1 MFVRKM
7 MDLGPVYGKLACAA
21 GLTTQETSFMRMIC
35 LCCLFAVCG
44 MSSAFADCADLSDPA
59 FKTLPVDTFLDKMKA
74 AWLGQMAGV
83 GWGGPTEF
91 NFNGRIIP
99 EKDMPKWTPDMINQY
114 AQDDIYVEMT
124 FVRTLEQHGWDVS
137 LRQAGIDFAN
147 SGYELWHA
155 NKFGRKNLRAGI
167 APPDSGHP
175 QFNSHADDI
184 DYQIEA
190 DFSGIIAPGMPHY
203 AVELGEKFGRLMNYG
218 DGLYGGQFVGAM
230 YAHAYFES
238 DPVKIVELALR
249 SIPAGSQ
256 YHECVSDVLRWHR
269 ENPADWEKTWQLIDD
284 KYQKDAAYRKFSCGD
299 EGGFNIDAKIN
310 GAYIV
315 MGLLYGGGDLDQTI
329 IISTRCGQDSDC
341 NPSNAAGVLFTT
353 VGASKLPEKFTSA
366 LKSDVKFSH
375 TDYDFAG
382 LVAVSEKLAR
392 EAVLRAG
399 GCVTKDGEG
408 REVFRI
414 PVKTVA
420 PGPLEQCWTPGPVAN
435 SRFTPEEMARITA
448 KDEEK
453 K

>member
-1 MFVRKM
+1 
-7 MDLGPVYGKLACAA
+7 
-21 GLTTQETSFMRMIC
+21 MRMIC

-190 DFSGIIAPGMPHY
+190 DFSGIIAPGGEGGAHLVADRPQAGLAANGRPDQSEIPNNHFAY
-203 AVELGEKFGRLMNYG
+203 AVQWFVFAATALVIYG
-218 DGLYGGQFVGAM
+218 
-230 YAHAYFES
+230 
-238 DPVKIVELALR
+238 LALR
-249 SIPAGSQ
+249 K
-256 YHECVSDVLRWHR
+256 RMR
-269 ENPADWEKTWQLIDD
+269 
-284 KYQKDAAYRKFSCGD
+284 
-299 EGGFNIDAKIN
+299 
-310 GAYIV
+310 
-315 MGLLYGGGDLDQTI
+315 
-329 IISTRCGQDSDC
+329 
-341 NPSNAAGVLFTT
+341 
-353 VGASKLPEKFTSA
+353 
-366 LKSDVKFSH
+366 
-375 TDYDFAG
+375 
-382 LVAVSEKLAR
+382 
-392 EAVLRAG
+392 
-399 GCVTKDGEG
+399 GE
-408 REVFRI
+408 
-414 PVKTVA
+414 
-420 PGPLEQCWTPGPVAN
+420 
-435 SRFTPEEMARITA
+435 
-448 KDEEK
+448 
-453 K
+453 